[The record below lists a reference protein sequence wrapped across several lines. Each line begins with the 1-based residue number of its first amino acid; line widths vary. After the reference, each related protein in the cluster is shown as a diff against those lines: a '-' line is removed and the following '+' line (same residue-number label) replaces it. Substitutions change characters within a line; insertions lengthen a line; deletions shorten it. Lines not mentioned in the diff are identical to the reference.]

1 MPLADRHAVLRKIA
15 SFPTWAR
22 AAALV
27 ALVALVYWPI
37 LENGYVSDDEIYI
50 RGIRELASLAG
61 LRDIWLRIGAIPQY
75 YPLVHTAFWFEH
87 RLWGLDPA
95 GFHAMNLA
103 THAAVV
109 LLLWRLLVKLRI
121 PGAWFAAALFA
132 VHPVHVETVAWA
144 SERKNLLSA
153 AFALGS
159 MLAYLRFAPLDPC
172 DDAAAASPRTSRRRY
187 FASLALYV
195 AALLCKTVTVTT
207 PAALL
212 VLRWWRNGRLQW
224 RDVRPLLPFFA
235 LGLPIA
241 TLTVWIERVH
251 VGATGA
257 AWSLS
262 PLERVLIAGRAVW
275 FYIGKLLWPHPL
287 GFTYPRWNVDPQAAW
302 QYGFP
307 LALAT
312 LLVALWS
319 LRRRLGRGPLAAMLL
334 FAGVL
339 FPALGFFDVYPFLY
353 SFVADHYQYHAS
365 MALFALAAAGAALA
379 AARWPAIGRWPA
391 RVAAIGVVIALAV
404 LAHRETYA
412 YRDEVTLIRHNA
424 AQRPDSWTARYRLG
438 LVLQNERRN
447 AEAIAEFAE
456 ALRLYPEYARL
467 HTSIG
472 INLATLGRLDD
483 AAAHFETALAG
494 DLDDEERAT
503 TQLQLGNLRVA
514 QGRFDEAAA
523 AFRAG
528 AALTPGAAE
537 LHYNLGIVL
546 RQTGDRAGA
555 IAALRTAVAS
565 DPAIAKSQFAL
576 GKLLSESGDAA
587 AAVEPLRRAVERAPE
602 QVAYRHGLAAALLI
616 AGDLD
621 SAEEQ
626 LRAIVAADPRNA
638 DAYNLLGV
646 VFEKRG
652 DRAAATAAFE
662 QALQIDPRHPGATA
676 NRQRTREADLQR

>member
-1 MPLADRHAVLRKIA
+1 MPLADRNPALRKIDGL
-15 SFPTWAR
+15 PNWAR
-22 AAALV
+22 AIALV

-37 LENGYVSDDEIYI
+37 LANGYVSDDEIYI
-50 RGIRELASLAG
+50 RGIRDLASLGG

-87 RLWGLDPA
+87 RLWGLDPV

-103 THAAVV
+103 THAGVV
-109 LLLWRLLVKLRI
+109 LLLWRLLVTLRI

-144 SERKNLLSA
+144 SERKNLFSA
-153 AFALGS
+153 AFALAS
-159 MLAYLRFAPLDPC
+159 MHAYLRFAPLDPPS
-172 DDAAAASPRTSRRRY
+172 AAVAASMPTSRRSY
-187 FASLALYV
+187 LASLALYV

-212 VLRWWRNGRLQW
+212 VLRWWRSGRLQW

-241 TLTVWIERVH
+241 ALTVWIERVH

-257 AWSLS
+257 AWNLS

-287 GFTYPRWNVDPQAAW
+287 GFTYPRWNVDSHAAW

-307 LALAT
+307 LALAGSFA
-312 LLVALWS
+312 VLWAV
-319 LRRRLGRGPLAAMLL
+319 RRQIGRGPLAALLL
-334 FAGVL
+334 FVGVL

-365 MALFALAAAGAALA
+365 MALFALAAAGATMTR
-379 AARWPAIGRWPA
+379 ARWPTSGRWLA
-391 RVAAIGVVIALAV
+391 RVAAIGVVAVLAV

-447 AEAIAEFAE
+447 AEAIAEFQE
-456 ALRLYPEYARL
+456 ALRLHPAFARL

-472 INLATLGRLDD
+472 INLAALGRLDE

-503 TQLQLGNLRVA
+503 TQLQLGNLRVT
-514 QGRFDEAAA
+514 QNRFDDAAA

-555 IAALRTAVAS
+555 IAALRDAVAS
-565 DPAIAKSQFAL
+565 DATIAKSQFAL
-576 GKLLSESGDAA
+576 GKLLSESGDVAGA
-587 AAVEPLRRAVERAPE
+587 LEPLRRAVQLAPE
-602 QVAYRHGLAAALLI
+602 QLAYRHGLAAALLLS
-616 AGDLD
+616 GDPD
-621 SAEEQ
+621 SAEGQ
-626 LRAIVAADPRNA
+626 LRAIVAGDPRNA

-652 DRAAATAAFE
+652 DRAAAIAAFE
-662 QALQIDPRHPGATA
+662 QALQIDPRHPGAAA
-676 NRQRTREADLQR
+676 NLQRTHETEPQR